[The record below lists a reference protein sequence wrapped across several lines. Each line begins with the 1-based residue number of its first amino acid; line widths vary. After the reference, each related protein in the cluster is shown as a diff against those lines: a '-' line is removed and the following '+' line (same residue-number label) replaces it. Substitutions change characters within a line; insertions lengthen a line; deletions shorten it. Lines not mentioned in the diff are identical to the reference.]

1 MEELHFS
8 SLFHFVRDDKSS
20 GKPPL
25 LTEIILLRI
34 FREARGSARRSDAA
48 VGVVS
53 QSPPSVP
60 DADAVESNPPINHL
74 MNDFGE

>member
-8 SLFHFVRDDKSS
+8 SLFHFVRDDKSL

-34 FREARGSARRSDAA
+34 FREARGSAQRRRRRRR
-48 VGVVS
+48 
-53 QSPPSVP
+53 QSVTAERS
-60 DADAVESNPPINHL
+60 
-74 MNDFGE
+74 